1 MDHGVHAVTNGSV
14 WQWLKRSTDAKL
26 GAVWMLL
33 SLPWLS
39 GIRSIPFDAVQQF
52 FPAVSFAAA
61 QFRQLAAPWW
71 NPYLYGGYPQL
82 ADPQMMT
89 LQPTMVVPMMLAP
102 TSLHWF
108 GFVVMLHVLLAGL
121 GALRVAR
128 HYQLQ
133 QLPQL
138 LFAVV
143 IMFGGVA
150 ASRLQHTP
158 MIITYCMLP
167 WLWLA
172 LSRLRKEQHWADAVL
187 AGIVGGLCALQ
198 LTQVTY
204 FVIVGCIAYAT
215 GAVALAGKR
224 RWLLVLQLALV
235 ALLACLISAPQWLS
249 TLAYLGETN
258 RIQMSLDAAA
268 DGALH
273 WQSVVT
279 VLSGGFFSQGRGESW
294 AFGDITTDYL
304 YFGAAPLA
312 LWLLWGGQVVRNQ
325 PGRARLALLV
335 LVGAVVF
342 AVGRTTLLFPWL
354 FSWLPGLDLFRRPS
368 DALFLTVPAAAWL
381 AAQAM
386 QQALRDRQLVP
397 HWPSIIVVGVL
408 LLLACGLAW
417 SNRRPLGLLWILVTV
432 LLGAMV
438 VRQMRLPVVKAG
450 AVIGLI
456 ILDMLLFNISTKF
469 NSLSMKRQDMAS
481 ERAGR
486 GHEAYRF
493 LVVKQSDGI
502 PERAAVFGIDLL
514 TNGAAVHGLALVNGY
529 NPLQDMAYLTMV
541 GMPESPMGDVG
552 SKRATEWAPDFHAP
566 VYDLLGLHW
575 ILASMPF
582 EGAKPIG
589 PSLQVLERDTILPRL
604 LNPRTVKRHAGRYP
618 PAVEF
623 NQTNFTD
630 TLWLPMEAATTCPD
644 VESGRAEMV
653 VRRYEASKMTL
664 HVKAESPA
672 WVVINEINAP
682 GWVAEVADMRLPVQ
696 QGNGLFRA
704 VCVPAGE
711 HELMLRYSPLQ
722 LWRVGLLERSRGDG

>member
-1 MDHGVHAVTNGSV
+1 MDHGVRALTNGSV
-14 WQWLKRSTDAKL
+14 WQWLKRSADAKL

-33 SLPWLS
+33 CLPWLS
-39 GIRSIPFDAVQQF
+39 GVRSIPFDAVQQF
-52 FPAVSFAAA
+52 FPAVSFAAS
-61 QFRQLAAPWW
+61 QFRQFASPWW

-89 LQPTMVVPMMLAP
+89 LQPTMVVPMMVAP

-108 GFVVMLHVLLAGL
+108 GIVVMLHVLVAGL
-121 GALRVAR
+121 GALRIAR
-128 HYQLQ
+128 HNHLQ
-133 QLPQL
+133 ELPQL
-138 LFAVV
+138 LFAIV

-172 LSRLRKEQHWADAVL
+172 LSRLRKEHRWVDAVL

-204 FVIVGCIAYAT
+204 FVIVGCLAYAI
-215 GAVALAGKR
+215 GAVALAATR
-224 RWLLVLQLALV
+224 RRLLVVKLALV

-249 TLAYLGETN
+249 TLAYLGQTN
-258 RIQMSLDAAA
+258 RVEMSLDAAA
-268 DGALH
+268 AGALH

-279 VLSGGFFSQGRGESW
+279 MLSGGFFSQGRGESW
-294 AFGDITTDYL
+294 AIGDITTDYL

-312 LWLLWGGQVVRNQ
+312 LWLLWGGQVMRNQ

-335 LVGAVVF
+335 LVGSVIF
-342 AVGRTTLLFPWL
+342 AVGRTTPLFPWL
-354 FSWLPGLDLFRRPS
+354 FSWMPGLDLFRRPS

-386 QQALRDRQLVP
+386 QQALRDRRFVP
-397 HWPSIIVVGVL
+397 HWPSVIVVGVL
-408 LLLACGLAW
+408 LLLACGLVW
-417 SNRRPLGLLWILVTV
+417 SNGRPLGLLWILATV

-438 VRQMRLPVVKAG
+438 VRQLRLPVVKAG
-450 AVIGLI
+450 VVIGLI
-456 ILDMLLFNISTKF
+456 VADMLLFNISTKF
-469 NSLSMKRQDMAS
+469 NSLSMKRQAMTS

-493 LVVKQSDGI
+493 LTARQGDGI
-502 PERAAVFGIDLL
+502 PERAAVFEVDLL
-514 TNGAAVHGLALVNGY
+514 TNGAAVHQLALVNGY

-575 ILASMPF
+575 ILASTPF
-582 EGAKPIG
+582 EGAKPFG
-589 PSLQVLERDTILPRL
+589 SSLQVLDRDSVLPRL
-604 LNPRTVKRHAGRYP
+604 LNPQKIKRHAGRYP
-618 PAVEF
+618 PAAEF
-623 NQTNFTD
+623 NQTNFKE
-630 TLWLPMEAATTCPD
+630 TLWLPVEATSKCPD
-644 VESGRAEMV
+644 MESGRAEMV
-653 VRRYEASKMTL
+653 IRRYEASNVIL
-664 HVKAESPA
+664 EVNADSPA
-672 WVVINEINAP
+672 WVVINEVYAP
-682 GWVAEVADMRLPVQ
+682 GWVAEVANVRLPVM

-704 VCVPAGE
+704 VCVPAGQ
-711 HELMLRYSPLQ
+711 HELVMRYSPVQ
-722 LWRVGLLERSRGDG
+722 LWRVGLLDRSRGGG